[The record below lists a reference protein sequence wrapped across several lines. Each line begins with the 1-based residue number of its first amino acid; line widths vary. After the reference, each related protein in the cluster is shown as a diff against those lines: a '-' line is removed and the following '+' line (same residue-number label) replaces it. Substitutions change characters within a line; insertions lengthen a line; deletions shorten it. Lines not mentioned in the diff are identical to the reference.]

1 LLVLVSF
8 SPGDSLVDSG
18 NIADAAV
25 SYSMQ
30 SREQPS
36 NWWPFYRAAWC
47 FNLLDLPDSAR
58 IYAEKALSI
67 QPASERCLSQLLK
80 SLSREPEQVLEY
92 SYLVSGGGS
101 CRYRLARAE
110 LELDL
115 SDKPSLNWLESSYT
129 TGTDSVVADA
139 GCWLCILHGD
149 RGLQYI
155 QRSVELV
162 PGSVFYRSLLIDKL
176 IQHGYNEMA
185 VAHFDTLKGADV
197 QGLLLWQ
204 TASSVL
210 EATGDPC
217 GAIEASRLAW
227 RIRMTPSTSADLG
240 WKLYFYGRDLMRNGE
255 MQTAVPYLRESSVLW
270 SSESL
275 WAVKSD
281 SLIDLMN
288 QFTSVSDGYGEPL

>member
-1 LLVLVSF
+1 
-8 SPGDSLVDSG
+8 
-18 NIADAAV
+18 
-25 SYSMQ
+25 MQ

-80 SLSREPEQVLEY
+80 SISDQPELVLGY
-92 SYLVSGGGS
+92 SYLVSGGGA

-110 LELDL
+110 IELDL
-115 SDKPSLNWLESSYT
+115 AVKPSLEWL
-129 TGTDSVVADA
+129 DSMYSAGEDSAAADA
-139 GCWLCILHGD
+139 GCWLCILDYRDAGFE
-149 RGLQYI
+149 YI

-176 IQHGYNEMA
+176 IQQGNTDMA
-185 VAHFDTLKGADV
+185 VAEFDTLRQADAG
-197 QGLLLWQ
+197 GLLLWQ

-210 EATGDPC
+210 EATGDSL
-217 GAIEASRLAW
+217 GAIEASRQAW

-240 WKLYFYGRDLMRNGE
+240 WKLYFYGRELVRNGE
-255 MQTAVPYLRESSVLW
+255 MQAAVPYLRESSVLW
-270 SSESL
+270 SGESL